1 MRLPRVIGACRVG
14 YHRHVESTGRSFDDI
29 GQDLESLKQAL
40 IYMDAADI
48 TTEQTQ
54 SFAQQISAIRLQLKR
69 LLADQKVL
77 GAEIERRA
85 LGR

>member
-1 MRLPRVIGACRVG
+1 
-14 YHRHVESTGRSFDDI
+14 VEQAGRSFDDI
-29 GQDLESLKQAL
+29 GRDLESLKQAL
-40 IYMDAADI
+40 IYMDAAEI
-48 TTEQTQ
+48 STEQTR
-54 SFAQQISAIRLQLKR
+54 SFAQQISVIRLQLKR